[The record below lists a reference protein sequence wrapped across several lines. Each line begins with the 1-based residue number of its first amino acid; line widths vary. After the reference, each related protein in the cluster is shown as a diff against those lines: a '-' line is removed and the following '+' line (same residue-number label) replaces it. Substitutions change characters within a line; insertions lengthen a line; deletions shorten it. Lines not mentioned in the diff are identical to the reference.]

1 MENKFYLISEEEL
14 INLLQ
19 NEKNMLICVENNLI
33 NKEDFGSLFIEWLTE
48 ERGLEGKLD
57 HVIVE
62 KEYNNWA
69 RNFINN
75 HCCSFD
81 FDDEEESIPAVPH

>member
-1 MENKFYLISEEEL
+1 MKDKFYLVSEEEL

-19 NEKNMLICVENNLI
+19 NKKNMSICVENNLI
-33 NKEDFGSLFIEWLTE
+33 NTEGFGSSFIEWLTE

-57 HVIVE
+57 HVTVG
-62 KEYNNWA
+62 KEYRNWT

-75 HCCSFD
+75 HYCSFD
-81 FDDEEESIPAVPH
+81 FDDEEEPTHTVLH

>member
-19 NEKNMLICVENNLI
+19 NKKNMSICVENNLI
-33 NKEDFGSLFIEWLTE
+33 NKEDFGLLFIEWLTE

-57 HVIVE
+57 HVIIG

-75 HCCSFD
+75 HYCSFE
-81 FDDEEESIPAVPH
+81 FDDEEEPIPAILH